1 MVTMR
6 HHRISRV
13 LRWAVTGLVVVAVT
27 ASLQVLSGI
36 NAQPGQAVSYSRA
49 TIVLGM
55 TLPGGPGHSAPVKAV
70 VWKNGGVKGFCIE
83 FGMDWPTSAGTQ
95 VLATGDKV
103 PGMSA
108 TSSPKAK
115 WIANKYAQ
123 TTNKRS
129 AAAAALAMWT
139 LESNS
144 RFDTWWAWAVKNSK
158 VDAAMQAEVAKI
170 LAEATQAASLKMTIT
185 GAPVDYLETGTATIS
200 VRGADGPAK
209 DLVVTVASQGVRVL
223 STASRTNADG
233 VIKIS
238 YQRTTV
244 SGEVAFTASVN
255 GPSTS
260 KAGVSKSSHLHQM
273 TLSGGYQEV
282 KKASFTYK
290 RILGAPT
297 VSSSC
302 GTDCDGTST
311 VSFQVCNPDG
321 ATPIQYPIVNQS
333 GQTIATL
340 DVPAGDC
347 ATKLVSA
354 DDGSTLAVNRY
365 CHVAT
370 AGGPCTTPYVKV
382 AEASLEVDCP
392 AWATAEVTLGCNCAN
407 SWSRV
412 DFSVALGSPRAYE
425 GTVTFSAGS
434 GLKPQTVKLTPGQ
447 TTSVTIPQTIPAGT
461 LVTAGFTVRDTAGK
475 LSQSETLVMVQ
486 VLK

>member
-1 MVTMR
+1 MR
-6 HHRISRV
+6 HHRISRS
-13 LRWAVTGLVVVAVT
+13 LRWAVTSLLVMAVT

-36 NAQPGQAVSYSRA
+36 NAQPGQAVAYSRA
-49 TIVLGM
+49 TIVLGV

-83 FGMDWPTSAGTQ
+83 FGMDWPTSAGTRLL
-95 VLATGDKV
+95 VTGNRV

-123 TTNKRS
+123 TTNKRT

-144 RFDTWWAWAVKNSK
+144 RFDTWWAWAVKNGK
-158 VDAAMQAEVAKI
+158 VDALMQFEVAKI
-170 LAEATQAASLKMTIT
+170 LADATLAASLKMTIT
-185 GAPVDYLETGTATIS
+185 GTPVDYLEHGIATVS
-200 VRGADGPAK
+200 VQGADGPAK
-209 DLVVTVASQGVRVL
+209 DVAVTIASQGVKVL

-233 VIKIS
+233 VIKVT

-244 SGEVAFTASVN
+244 SGEVAFTGSVN
-255 GPSTS
+255 GPSVS
-260 KAGVSKSSHLHQM
+260 KAGVSKSSPLHQM

-282 KKASFTYK
+282 KKATFTYK

-297 VSSSC
+297 VSSTCS
-302 GTDCDGTST
+302 TDCDGTST
-311 VSFQVCNPDG
+311 VSFQVCNADG
-321 ATPIQYPIVNQS
+321 ATPIQYPVVNES

-347 ATKLVSA
+347 ATKLVTA
-354 DDGSTLAVNRY
+354 DDGSVLTVNRY
-365 CHVAT
+365 CHLAT

-382 AEASLEVDCP
+382 AEVSHKVDCP
-392 AWATAEVTLGCNCAN
+392 AWAAAEVTLGCNCDK

-425 GTVTFSAGS
+425 GTVSFSEGS
-434 GLKPQTVKLTPGQ
+434 GLKSQTVKLTPGQ

-461 LVTAGFTVRDTAGK
+461 LVTAGFTIRDAAGK
-475 LSQSETLVMVQ
+475 LTTSETLVMVQ
-486 VLK
+486 ILK